1 MNTSAL
7 TALAGA
13 ALVITSGV
21 AMAGEFACDTFA
33 DPSYA
38 IGGDV
43 YPAGGTGPNDG
54 FGWSSGWQ
62 GSSGNNITAPRSIV
76 AGLSYPG
83 LATTA
88 FAAASPAYVGAGT
101 NSTAVRGF
109 TRTPKKVLWFSFL
122 IQLNSDEVMAH
133 GNSAGNYGGIA
144 LEDASGSHFLY
155 VGVPGGATG
164 YSLQTNAA
172 IAPHHRVAPAAGRTD
187 LLVMRI
193 NAGRTAALWVDPNLK
208 QALGVPDA
216 IIALPL
222 PASSYVSL
230 YWSDSWGWTY
240 GDLRVGSTLA
250 SVTPAHPD
258 CPK

>member
-1 MNTSAL
+1 MNTFGLGTLLGGAL
-7 TALAGA
+7 LTIAGA
-13 ALVITSGV
+13 ARATQ
-21 AMAGEFACDTFA
+21 FACDTFA
-33 DPSYA
+33 DPGYM
-38 IGGDV
+38 IGGDA

-54 FGWSSGWQ
+54 LGWASGWQ
-62 GSSGNNITAPRSIV
+62 GSSGFNITAPRTIV

-83 LATTA
+83 LATTR
-88 FAAASPAYVGAGT
+88 FAAASPPYVGAGT
-101 NSTAVRGF
+101 NSTAVRAF

-122 IQLNSDEVMAH
+122 IQLNSGEVMAH
-133 GNSAGNYGGIA
+133 ANSAGNYGGIA

-172 IAPHHRVAPAAGRTD
+172 IAPHHRVAPAVGRTD
-187 LLVMRI
+187 LLLMRI
-193 NAGRTAALWVDPNLK
+193 DAGRTASLWVDPNLK
-208 QALGVPDA
+208 QALGEPDS

-222 PASSYVSL
+222 PASSYVAL

-240 GDLRVGSTLA
+240 GDLRVGNTLA
-250 SVTPAHPD
+250 SVTPSHPD